1 MDVGFQNKE
10 YECKNIKKNKN
21 GPPKKKNRELWGAK
35 AYWIE
40 NNGKKSIKKKLKT
53 AFGLWWRVSSFAI
66 IPYILY
72 TF

>member
-21 GPPKKKNRELWGAK
+21 GPPPKKKNRELWGAK

-40 NNGKKSIKKKLKT
+40 NNGKKSIKKK
-53 AFGLWWRVSSFAI
+53 
-66 IPYILY
+66 
-72 TF
+72 